1 MPSAPKQ
8 RVVFS
13 PDEIER
19 CAARL
24 RPQYVDVLRLADS
37 LSYEGIAAELNIA
50 VGTVKSRLCRA
61 RAQMNRLIE
70 EDADANAGNA

>member
-37 LSYEGIAAELNIA
+37 LSYEGIAAELNIPL
-50 VGTVKSRLCRA
+50 GTVRSRLNRA
-61 RAQMNRLIE
+61 RKQLSALLEQE
-70 EDADANAGNA
+70 SPNAGA

>member
-37 LSYEGIAAELNIA
+37 LSYEGIAAELNIPL
-50 VGTVKSRLCRA
+50 GTVRSRLSRA
-61 RAQMNRLIE
+61 RMRLSALLE
-70 EDADANAGNA
+70 EAPNAGA